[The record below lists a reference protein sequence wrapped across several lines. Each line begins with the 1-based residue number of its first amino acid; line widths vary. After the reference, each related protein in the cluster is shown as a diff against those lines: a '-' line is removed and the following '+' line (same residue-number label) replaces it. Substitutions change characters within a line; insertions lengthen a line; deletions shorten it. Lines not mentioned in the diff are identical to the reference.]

1 MERRVSS
8 DAFVR
13 TTLSLGDSS
22 LRAAYVASALREWP
36 LETSA
41 RILDAVCERAE
52 QAEESS
58 REALV
63 AIVDA
68 LNAEGMD
75 DFLQRLRE
83 QAAGESLLA
92 LARLIRHPADS
103 VPPAAGGPRRDR
115 VPDLG
120 RGRELTLGERKSLAR
135 RADRDL
141 MQRLL
146 GDPHPDVIRRCLR
159 NPRVTEDDV
168 VRLAAKRPCRGEVLA
183 EIARSRWTHRPRV
196 RFALVMNPFTPGD
209 MALRIAGL
217 LIRPE
222 LALVVGSP
230 GVSSAVRALCL
241 EHLERRPPVGV
252 DPREGPSAP
261 VH

>member
-1 MERRVSS
+1 MDSRAAG

-13 TTLSLGDSS
+13 TTLSLCDST
-22 LRAAYVASALREWP
+22 LRAAYVASVLREWR
-36 LETSA
+36 LELSA
-41 RILDAVCERAE
+41 RVLDAVCERAE
-52 QAEESS
+52 QAEATS
-58 REALV
+58 RETLI

-68 LNAEGMD
+68 LNGEGMD
-75 DFLQRLRE
+75 QLLQRLRE

-92 LARLIRHPADS
+92 LARLIRHPIDA
-103 VPPAAGGPRRDR
+103 VPASGANPSRDR
-115 VPDLG
+115 LPDLR

-146 GDPHPDVIRRCLR
+146 ADPHPDVIRRCLR

-168 VRLAAKRPCRGEVLA
+168 VRLAARRPCRGDVLV
-183 EIARSRWTHRPRV
+183 EIARSKWTHRPRV
-196 RFALVMNPFTPGD
+196 RLALVMNPSTPVE

-217 LIRPE
+217 LLRPE
-222 LALVVGSP
+222 LVFVARSP
-230 GVSSAVRALCL
+230 AVSSALRALCM
-241 EHLERRPPVGV
+241 EHLERRPPVEVSG
-252 DPREGPSAP
+252 DGQPAP